1 MAPLVAVFDGEQG
14 AVFTTTDG
22 VVVNVPPQGVSGSFI
37 ITLTPVPPQSG
48 LPGDVLMH
56 SFRLDALLNGV
67 PIAVLSQPVTIQLPV
82 DVSIVPS
89 GERPWLYTWTAD
101 GGLPSAVQ
109 TTDGDRSSVSGRWAL
124 VPGQSYDAVAQ
135 EVTVALKP
143 MNLYALS
150 TVLIRDYWFSL
161 VPVLQ

>member
-1 MAPLVAVFDGEQG
+1 
-14 AVFTTTDG
+14 
-22 VVVNVPPQGVSGSFI
+22 
-37 ITLTPVPPQSG
+37 
-48 LPGDVLMH
+48 
-56 SFRLDALLNGV
+56 
-67 PIAVLSQPVTIQLPV
+67 V

-109 TTDGDRSSVSGRWAL
+109 TTDDDRSSVSGRWAL